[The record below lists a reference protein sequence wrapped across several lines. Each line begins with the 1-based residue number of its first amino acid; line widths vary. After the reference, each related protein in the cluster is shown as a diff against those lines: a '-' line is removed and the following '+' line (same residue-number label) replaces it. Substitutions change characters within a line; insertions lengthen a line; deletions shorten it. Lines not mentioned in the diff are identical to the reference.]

1 MIRQACSL
9 HGPTGLRD
17 LGRMFCLYDD
27 VSLYRYMYWMAKTAV
42 ANAVITGRLPW
53 QPAGIKFTQCVS
65 GQKIS
70 IFAPA
75 GKTVLWIE
83 K

>member
-27 VSLYRYMYWMAKTAV
+27 VSLYRYTYWVVKTAV
-42 ANAVITGRLPW
+42 ANAVITSYDCDATEIRPPRDFPLNALKSRSGR
-53 QPAGIKFTQCVS
+53 V
-65 GQKIS
+65 
-70 IFAPA
+70 
-75 GKTVLWIE
+75 
-83 K
+83 